1 MFKIKGYM
9 NRDVHTVS
17 SKTSVLDVI
26 EIIANNRTNS
36 VLVVDSKK
44 NLLGMFTELD
54 CLPFLMNYATNKNAP
69 IEQFMKKD
77 IVSFSEEDSALE
89 IAEYFLVNNSVYQVP
104 ILKKR
109 KVVGLV
115 GRQNIIMIIL
125 TFNLIKNKL
134 WNKPSEL

>member
-1 MFKIKGYM
+1 
-9 NRDVHTVS
+9 
-17 SKTSVLDVI
+17 
-26 EIIANNRTNS
+26 
-36 VLVVDSKK
+36 
-44 NLLGMFTELD
+44 
-54 CLPFLMNYATNKNAP
+54 MNYAISKNAP

>member
-54 CLPFLMNYATNKNAP
+54 CLPFLMNYAISKNAP

-89 IAEYFLVNNSVYQVP
+89 IAEYFLVSNSVYQLP
-104 ILKKR
+104 ILRKR

-115 GRQNIIMIIL
+115 GRQNIIMMIL